1 LAKGTVSKKMRANGM
16 TWIYRF
22 QTTRPS
28 DGVRVENTRVIG
40 LVKDIGSS
48 AAVAWKE
55 VGRLGLDNH
64 LERQLGNKPTFRELA
79 EHFREHELKKV
90 SGVRVKAPETV
101 ETNELLLDRWI
112 LPRWGEK
119 TASEIKPL
127 EIESWFETLTSTPQL
142 KNKKPLAWSSI
153 TKIKSAMAQVY
164 KHAQRHELIPAAIDK
179 DGKPTN
185 PVLLA
190 RSEAGSGYEAAVVT
204 PEQMMVILR
213 ELHTPDTRLERT
225 LALLHAATALR
236 PEEAFGL
243 KWQDI
248 DWQKGQINIRRG
260 WSKGKE
266 TAGKNEGSMTQVAMH
281 PALSQAL
288 KAWRRESLYHRD
300 SDWVFASSKA
310 KGKTP
315 RSAGVAGQDYLRPAA
330 VKAGVILARY
340 RGRFGWHNLRH
351 SLATFLAAN
360 EISLSIIQSM
370 LRQAKP
376 TTTAIYTHRVNAAQ
390 MAAQGKFL
398 DAINVTSAVA

>member
-1 LAKGTVSKKMRANGM
+1 
-16 TWIYRF
+16 
-22 QTTRPS
+22 
-28 DGVRVENTRVIG
+28 
-40 LVKDIGSS
+40 
-48 AAVAWKE
+48 
-55 VGRLGLDNH
+55 
-64 LERQLGNKPTFRELA
+64 
-79 EHFREHELKKV
+79 
-90 SGVRVKAPETV
+90 
-101 ETNELLLDRWI
+101 
-112 LPRWGEK
+112 
-119 TASEIKPL
+119 L
-127 EIESWFETLTSTPQL
+127 EIESWFEALTSTPQL

-164 KHAQRHELIPAAIDK
+164 KHAQRHELIPATIDK
-179 DGKPTN
+179 DGRPAN

-204 PEQMMVILR
+204 PEQMIVILR
-213 ELHTPDTRLERT
+213 ELDTLETRLEWT

-300 SDWVFASSKA
+300 SDWVFASSKT

-315 RSAGVAGQDYLRPAA
+315 PISGSSRAGLSSAGCGQGGCYFCQVPQPFWVAQSAPLTGHVLCRQRDQPADHPEHDEACRSWDNCEVFAPSQRGADGGTGQVPSSHQCHVRC
-330 VKAGVILARY
+330 GVE
-340 RGRFGWHNLRH
+340 NLG
-351 SLATFLAAN
+351 LNLGL
-360 EISLSIIQSM
+360 EGEVG
-370 LRQAKP
+370 KP
-376 TTTAIYTHRVNAAQ
+376 TNPLSY
-390 MAAQGKFL
+390 
-398 DAINVTSAVA
+398 